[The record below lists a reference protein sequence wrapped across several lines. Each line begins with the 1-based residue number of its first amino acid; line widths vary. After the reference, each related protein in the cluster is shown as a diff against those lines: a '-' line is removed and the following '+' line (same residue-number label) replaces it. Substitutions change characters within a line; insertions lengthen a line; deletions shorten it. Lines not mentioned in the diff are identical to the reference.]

1 MLFTRAED
9 NIHVLNPT
17 GVRSAQCNIQ
27 FESKQK
33 HLIDVPLLN
42 ISTGIDKSWIDDTPS
57 RKPYKSIY
65 IDNNEQEEQTQLV
78 FIVLISLFF
87 IIIIACIIEVYRTDK
102 QYKKRLERE
111 TDEGIIW
118 AKEQATKMHHESPG
132 SRKVSY
138 KSISFEDPK
147 STEPL
152 VSILKNGNVAKV
164 QQAAAIEMEK
174 PEKIVKESN
183 VSVKGEYLKFESSA
197 RSVVLNLHLSTA
209 ICNLCLIPHS
219 L

>member
-1 MLFTRAED
+1 MKPLEEYMLFTRAED

-17 GVRSAQCNIQ
+17 GVRSAQCNIH

-33 HLIDVPLLN
+33 HLIDVPLVN
-42 ISTGIDKSWIDDTPS
+42 NSTGMEKSWIDDAPI

-138 KSISFEDPK
+138 KSITFDDPK

-152 VSILKNGNVAKV
+152 VSILKNGNVPKSQPV
-164 QQAAAIEMEK
+164 SSIETEK
-174 PEKIVKESN
+174 PEKIVKEPN
-183 VSVKGEYLKFESSA
+183 VSVKGEYLK
-197 RSVVLNLHLSTA
+197 VPHVHL
-209 ICNLCLIPHS
+209 
-219 L
+219 